1 MKAHEILSAAAGH
14 MTERASTYDKPQ
26 GERSM
31 GATVQAFKA
40 VTGIG
45 MTEEQG
51 WLFMTLLKAV
61 RSQQGAFRADSYEDG
76 AAYFALAGEA
86 AHGSRSARAEPA
98 AAIDD
103 ESPRAQ
109 LIGQGGEMA
118 EEVYA
123 AIEKAKR
130 WEGAPEWATHL
141 LQYSDP
147 GRMAEFA
154 IRLDGGGFYDG
165 CDPNADS
172 RFIMRSERDYDCWHV
187 IEARA

>member
-51 WLFMTLLKAV
+51 CLFMTLLKAV

-86 AHGSRSARAEPA
+86 AHGSRSTLAEPA

-109 LIGQGGEMA
+109 AIGQNGNTGE
-118 EEVYA
+118 
-123 AIEKAKR
+123 
-130 WEGAPEWATHL
+130 H
-141 LQYSDP
+141 YSRVLCACGMQFDTCMGP
-147 GRMAEFA
+147 CE
-154 IRLDGGGFYDG
+154 
-165 CDPNADS
+165 
-172 RFIMRSERDYDCWHV
+172 
-187 IEARA
+187 